1 MVQTTLPG
9 SALLDDGVLTD
20 PAAFYDQ
27 LIREVPVWQVGD
39 SDVFTANS
47 YAAVTDACRRT
58 EDFSSNLRY
67 FLYRDERGLPGRLL
81 HRMAGAEG
89 ANVLAT
95 ADPPQHARHKKV
107 ISPEFS
113 PHRIAALAERVR
125 AMTES
130 RLADGRIGDRIEFM
144 SAVGNMIPIEVII
157 DLIAF
162 SERNAEA
169 LFQTAIVQTDMLA
182 SAIPLDEL
190 ERRVSFTDD
199 TYIWVYQQLQAA
211 MAAPSEGI
219 LGLLAGAINA
229 GEVDVPFAMA
239 VLLTLFAAGGEST
252 SSLIGNSVMLLAED
266 LELQS
271 RLREEPGLIPKFI
284 EESLRLQSPFRHH
297 MRLVTRD
304 TQLCGTHIPEGATLL
319 LMWGAANRDPAEFE
333 RPDEI
338 DLDRPRRHVGFGSGI
353 HVCLGNTLA
362 RLEAR
367 VVLETLLASTSEFTL
382 DEANRPHWVR
392 SLAVRR
398 LDRLPL
404 ILSLDAD

>member
-1 MVQTTLPG
+1 MRLATTIPG
-9 SALLDDGVLTD
+9 SALLDGDVLTE
-20 PAAFYDQ
+20 PSAFYDR
-27 LIREVPVWQVGD
+27 LISEAPVWHVGD

-47 YAAVTDACRRT
+47 YTAVTEACRRT

-81 HRMAGAEG
+81 HRMAGVEG
-89 ANVLAT
+89 VNVLAT
-95 ADPPQHARHKKV
+95 ADPPHHARHKKV

-113 PHRIAALAERVR
+113 PHRIAALEERLGT
-125 AMTES
+125 MTQE
-130 RLADGRIGDRIEFM
+130 RLAAGREGDRIEFM
-144 SAVGNMIPIEVII
+144 SAVGNMIPIEIII

-182 SAIPLDEL
+182 GAISREEL
-190 ERRVSFTDD
+190 EQRVSFTDD
-199 TYIWVYQQLQAA
+199 TYLWVFQQLHAA
-211 MAAPSEGI
+211 MTAPGEGI
-219 LGLLAGAINA
+219 LGLLAAAINA
-229 GEVDVPFAMA
+229 GEVDIPFAMA

-252 SSLIGNSVMLLAED
+252 SSLIGNSVMLLAKD
-266 LELQS
+266 PALQAN
-271 RLREEPGLIPKFI
+271 LRARTDLIPRFI

-297 MRLVTRD
+297 MRLVARD
-304 TQLCGTHIPEGATLL
+304 TELCGVAIPKGATLL
-319 LMWGAANRDPAEFE
+319 MMWGSANRDPAEFE
-333 RPDEI
+333 QPDKI
-338 DLDRPRRHVGFGSGI
+338 DLDRPRKHVGFGSGV

-367 VVLETLLASTSEFTL
+367 VVVETLLTSTQEFGL
-382 DEANRPHWVR
+382 DAVARPQWVP

-404 ILSLDAD
+404 VMN